1 MLLSVDLSSDTVVG
15 LGSAALAIVSAI
27 VSGVSATRANRQAAE
42 LERQRRRETAAEASQ
57 RILNQYRDPLLDAA
71 QTLQARS
78 YNIVE
83 NDFLAAYLHCGDPVE
98 ERHARDY
105 TMYAIA
111 EYLCWAE
118 IVRRELRFLD
128 DDVDDASPHLLTYLA
143 NIQVTIQTDKV
154 PLPFRLFRG
163 PQRAIAELMMV
174 ATNAPE
180 GPRSEA
186 MGYAAFR
193 HQLDHDAEF
202 AAWFERLRGPDID
215 AVAAHE
221 PGSEQRLAMLQ
232 HDLVDLI
239 DYLDPKAVRVPPQLR
254 NRLSMERPQ
263 IPGRQ
268 PIVAQR
274 SKS

>member
-1 MLLSVDLSSDTVVG
+1 VDLSPDTIVG

-27 VSGVSATRANRQAAE
+27 VSGASASRANRQAAE
-42 LERQRRRETAAEASQ
+42 LERQRRKETASEAAQ

-71 QTLQARS
+71 QTLQGRA
-78 YNIVE
+78 YNIVGD
-83 NDFLAAYLHCGDPVE
+83 NFFGRYLHCGDPVE
-98 ERHARDY
+98 EGHARDY
-105 TMYAIA
+105 TVYAIA

-128 DDVDDASPHLLTYLA
+128 DDVDAANPHLLTYLA
-143 NIQVTIQTDKV
+143 NIQLTLQTDRI
-154 PLPFRLFRG
+154 PLPFRVFRG

-174 ATNAPE
+174 PTNSPE

-193 HQLDHDAEF
+193 HRLENDREF
-202 AAWFERLRGPDID
+202 AAWFERLRYADID
-215 AVAAHE
+215 AVAAST
-221 PGSEQRLAMLQ
+221 PGVDQRLAMLQ
-232 HDLVDLI
+232 HDLIDLI
-239 DYLDPKAVRVPPQLR
+239 DYLDPKALRVPAQIR
-254 NRLSMERPQ
+254 SRVSAERPQ

-274 SKS
+274 GKGK